1 MHVKLSNN
9 TSILSNSAVTMFYLG
24 NCTITVHLFLN
35 SLVIQLL
42 LSKTAKTSISL
53 NKVKVCQIC
62 N

>member
-1 MHVKLSNN
+1 MHVKLSDNA
-9 TSILSNSAVTMFYLG
+9 SILSNSAVAMFYVG
-24 NCTITVHLFLN
+24 DCTIIVHLFLN

-53 NKVKVCQIC
+53 NKVKVCQIG